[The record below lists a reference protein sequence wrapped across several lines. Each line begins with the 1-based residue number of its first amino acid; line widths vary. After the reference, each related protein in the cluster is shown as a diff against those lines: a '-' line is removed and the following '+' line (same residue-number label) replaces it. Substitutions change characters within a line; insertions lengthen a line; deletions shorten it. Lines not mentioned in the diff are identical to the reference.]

1 MDDTTR
7 KALNF
12 LVPTYK
18 TTNTDPAVMAGAGV
32 ESVVWRHIFVR
43 ASADYIHPFSTSTQN
58 YLRISAGVGIE
69 RVGRL
74 F

>member
-1 MDDTTR
+1 
-7 KALNF
+7 
-12 LVPTYK
+12 
-18 TTNTDPAVMAGAGV
+18 MAGAGL